1 MFSSVVLLI
10 FVCGTNFVSVKL
22 SRLSKNKGEFQ
33 KEPVRVTEL
42 EVKTS
47 KLPEAKENTNIS
59 LYLICCEGR
68 KSFLN

>member
-1 MFSSVVLLI
+1 MFSSVVLMI
-10 FVCGTNFVSVKL
+10 FVCKKNFVSFKL

-47 KLPEAKENTNIS
+47 KLPEAKENTNIFTVFN
-59 LYLICCEGR
+59 LLRG
-68 KSFLN
+68 